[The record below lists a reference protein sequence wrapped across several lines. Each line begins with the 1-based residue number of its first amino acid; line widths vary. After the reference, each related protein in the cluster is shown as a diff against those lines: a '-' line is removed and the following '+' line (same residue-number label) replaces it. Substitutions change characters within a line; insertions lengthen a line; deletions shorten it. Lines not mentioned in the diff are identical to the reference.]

1 MARVTCAGET
11 LYTDGSF
18 PGVGRVLAAHT
29 LPDTNW
35 EDVKLDTFGAGLKVL
50 EIFPSIESPKAAQS
64 ALQLC
69 EMART
74 FPTLALCVVSSDLP
88 CALQDWRSTPGL
100 AQIIALSTFRS
111 PKFVSSNGLLI
122 SSGRFKGLCARA
134 TLLVDGTGKV
144 LHARLAS
151 DLMASLALDELREV
165 LQQHFIP
172 QKV

>member
-18 PGVGRVLAAHT
+18 PGAGRVLAAHT
-29 LPDTNW
+29 LTDTNW
-35 EDVKLDTFGAGLKVL
+35 EDVKLDAFGAGLKVL
-50 EIFPSIESPKAAQS
+50 EIFPSIETPKAAQS
-64 ALQLC
+64 ALQLT
-69 EMART
+69 EITRI
-74 FPTLALCVVSSDLP
+74 FPSLALCIVSSDLP
-88 CALQDWRSTPGL
+88 CALQGWRRTQGL
-100 AQIIALSTFRS
+100 AQIVALSTFRS

-134 TLLVDGTGKV
+134 TLLIDGTGKV

-151 DLMASLALDELREV
+151 DLIASLALDELREV
-165 LQQHFIP
+165 LQQHLIP

>member
-1 MARVTCAGET
+1 
-11 LYTDGSF
+11 
-18 PGVGRVLAAHT
+18 
-29 LPDTNW
+29 
-35 EDVKLDTFGAGLKVL
+35 
-50 EIFPSIESPKAAQS
+50 
-64 ALQLC
+64 
-69 EMART
+69 
-74 FPTLALCVVSSDLP
+74 
-88 CALQDWRSTPGL
+88 LQDWRSTPGL

-134 TLLVDGTGKV
+134 TLLVDGSGKV

-165 LQQHFIP
+165 LQQHLIP